1 MQATVRILESL
12 EDIDPNAWDRLA
24 GSNPFLRH
32 AFLHGLQATGCTTSE
47 TGWAACHLTLWHDEV
62 LVGAMPLYLKDHSYG
77 EYVFD
82 WAWAEAYHRH
92 GLEYYPKLL
101 CAVPFTPIS
110 GPRLM
115 AESERDRALLL
126 KAALALAEECRAS
139 SLHILF
145 PPESVVQECEMAG
158 MMLRRSV
165 QFHWT
170 NQGYGNFDEFL
181 AGLTREKRKKIR
193 QERRRVQEQ
202 GVTFRWISGAEATA
216 ADWTFFERC
225 YRKTYREHHS
235 TPYMNRDFF
244 LHIAERMPEH
254 LLLIE
259 ARIDNNPIAA
269 NFSVLGDG
277 ALFGRNWGALVHIPL
292 LHFEA
297 CYYQSIEY
305 CIANG
310 IQRFEGGAQGQHKM
324 ARGLMPVEKL
334 SAHWVAHR
342 EFRRAI
348 GEYLGRETQGI
359 LGYVDELNERS
370 PYAATT

>member
-1 MQATVRILESL
+1 LQTTVRILESL

-24 GSNPFLRH
+24 GSNPFVRH

-47 TGWAACHLTLWHDEV
+47 TGWAPCHLTLWRDEV

-110 GPRLM
+110 GPRLI
-115 AESERDRALLL
+115 AESEADRALLL

-145 PPESVVQECEMAG
+145 PPEIVVQECEKTG

-170 NQGYGNFDEFL
+170 NQGYRNFDEFL

-202 GVTFRWISGAEATA
+202 GVTFRWISGADATE

-259 ARIDNNPIAA
+259 ARIDDKPIAA

-277 ALFGRNWGALVHIPL
+277 ALFGRNWGAIVHIPL

-297 CYYQSIEY
+297 CYYQSIKY

-310 IQRFEGGAQGQHKM
+310 IHRFEGGAQGQHKM
-324 ARGLMPVEKL
+324 ARGLMPVEKV

-359 LGYVDELNERS
+359 SGYVDELNERS
-370 PYAATT
+370 PYAATS

>member
-1 MQATVRILESL
+1 MQTTVRILESL

-24 GSNPFLRH
+24 GSNPFVRH

-47 TGWAACHLTLWHDEV
+47 TGWAPCHLTLWRDEV

-110 GPRLM
+110 GPRLI
-115 AESERDRALLL
+115 AESEADRALLL

-145 PPESVVQECEMAG
+145 PPEIVVQECEKAG

-170 NQGYGNFDEFL
+170 NQGYRNFDEFL

-202 GVTFRWISGAEATA
+202 GVSFRWISGADATE

-225 YRKTYREHHS
+225 YRRTYREHHS

-244 LHIAERMPEH
+244 LYIAERMPKH

-259 ARIDNNPIAA
+259 ARLDNKPIAA

-277 ALFGRNWGALVHIPL
+277 ALFGRNWGAIVHIPL

-310 IQRFEGGAQGQHKM
+310 IQRFEGGAQGRHKM
-324 ARGLMPVEKL
+324 ARGLMPVEKV

-342 EFRRAI
+342 EFQRAI
-348 GEYLGRETQGI
+348 SEYLGRETQGI

>member
-1 MQATVRILESL
+1 LQTTVRILKSL

-24 GSNPFLRH
+24 RSNPFLRH

-47 TGWAACHLTLWHDEV
+47 TGWAPCHLTLWREEV
-62 LVGAMPLYLKDHSYG
+62 LLGAMPLYLKDHSYG

-115 AESERDRALLL
+115 ADSEADRALLL

-145 PPESVVQECEMAG
+145 PPESVVQECEKAG

-170 NQGYGNFDEFL
+170 NQGYRNFDEFL

-202 GVTFRWISGAEATA
+202 GVTFRWISGTDATE

-225 YRKTYREHHS
+225 YRQTYREHHS

-259 ARIDNNPIAA
+259 ARLENKPIAA

-277 ALFGRNWGALVHIPL
+277 ALFGRNWGAIVHVPL

-324 ARGLMPVEKL
+324 ARGLMPVEKV

-348 GEYLGRETQGI
+348 GEYLGREAQGI
-359 LGYVDELNERS
+359 MGYVDELNERS

>member
-1 MQATVRILESL
+1 
-12 EDIDPNAWDRLA
+12 
-24 GSNPFLRH
+24 
-32 AFLHGLQATGCTTSE
+32 
-47 TGWAACHLTLWHDEV
+47 
-62 LVGAMPLYLKDHSYG
+62 MPLYLKDHSYG

-82 WAWAEAYHRH
+82 WAWADAYHRH
-92 GLEYYPKLL
+92 GLAYYPKLL

-115 AESERDRALLL
+115 ADSESDRALLL
-126 KAALALAEECRAS
+126 KAALALADECRAS

-145 PPESVVQECEMAG
+145 PPESVAQECEKSG

-165 QFHWT
+165 QFHWS
-170 NQGYGNFDEFL
+170 NQGYHNFDEFL

-202 GVTFRWISGAEATA
+202 GITFRWVPGAEATE

-225 YRKTYREHHS
+225 YRRTYREHHS

-244 LHIAERMPEH
+244 LYIAERMPEN

-259 ARIDNNPIAA
+259 ARIDNKPVAA
-269 NFSVLGDG
+269 TFNVLGDS
-277 ALFGRNWGALVHIPL
+277 AFFGRNWGSLVHVPL

-324 ARGLMPVEKL
+324 ARGLMPVEKV